1 MPPDF
6 DIPKCIELHH
16 FSDAS
21 TNGYGQ
27 CSYIRTTNEENV
39 HCALLFTNR
48 VQMIR
53 DVTDPCQWYYV
64 DTSNN
69 PVDHASRGLRATEI
83 QKSSWLTGPVFLWQH
98 QLETV
103 SVDTEL
109 QLGDP
114 EVRSARTLCTK
125 VTSSP
130 SIMDLLLKSRISSW
144 TRMVSVTARLQ
155 RLSNGIKGTH
165 PPTVEERQR
174 AELTLVKLIQHSA
187 FLDAVSAMRSSE
199 SLPSSNPIHPL
210 DPVLQDVVLR
220 VGGRLRNANISSAQ
234 KHPIILPKCNHFTRL
249 ILQHAHI
256 LVHHQGRGITHNK
269 LGSLGYWIIGGSK
282 AVADFIRQCV
292 LCRKLRKPTEIQKMA
307 DLPKDRVEP
316 TPPFTYCGMDCF
328 GPFLLKNGRRE
339 AKRYG
344 LLFTWMCSR
353 AIHIEMLDDM
363 STDSFING
371 LRCFIAIRGA
381 VRQIRSDQGSNFI
394 GARNEFERELDKGKV
409 VTFLAEG
416 QWCDFVLNAP
426 SSSHTGGVWERQIR
440 TVRNILDSVLSLA
453 PGRLDDA
460 SLRTLFYEVMSIV
473 NCRPL
478 SVSEIDNPDSLEP
491 LTPNHILTGKI
502 TSPLPP
508 PGEFVKEDLYIR
520 KLWGRVQYLLEQFWS
535 RWKREYLAQI
545 TLRQKWH
552 GIRRNIQEGDIVLVK
567 DVDLPRN
574 Q

>member
-1 MPPDF
+1 
-6 DIPKCIELHH
+6 
-16 FSDAS
+16 
-21 TNGYGQ
+21 
-27 CSYIRTTNEENV
+27 
-39 HCALLFTNR
+39 
-48 VQMIR
+48 
-53 DVTDPCQWYYV
+53 
-64 DTSNN
+64 
-69 PVDHASRGLRATEI
+69 
-83 QKSSWLTGPVFLWQH
+83 
-98 QLETV
+98 
-103 SVDTEL
+103 
-109 QLGDP
+109 
-114 EVRSARTLCTK
+114 
-125 VTSSP
+125 
-130 SIMDLLLKSRISSW
+130 
-144 TRMVSVTARLQ
+144 MVSVTARLQ
-155 RLSNGIKGTH
+155 RLSNDIKGTH

-174 AELTLVKLIQHSA
+174 TELTLVKLIQNSA

-210 DPVLQDVVLR
+210 DPVLQDGVLR

-249 ILQHAHI
+249 ILQHAYT

-269 LGSLGYWIIGGSK
+269 LRSLGYWIIGGSK
-282 AVADFIRQCV
+282 AVTDFIRQCV
-292 LCRKLRKPTEIQKMA
+292 LCRKLRRPTEIQKMA

-328 GPFLLKNGRRE
+328 GPFLLKNGLRE

-344 LLFTWMCSR
+344 LLFTCLCSR

-371 LRCFIAIRGA
+371 LRCFTAIRGA
-381 VRQIRSDQGSNFI
+381 VRHICSDQGSNFI

-409 VTFLAEG
+409 VTFLAER
-416 QWCDFVLNAP
+416 QCDFVLNAP
-426 SSSHTGGVWERQIR
+426 SSSHTGRVWKRQIR

-473 NCRPL
+473 NCRSL

-502 TSPLPP
+502 TSPSHPPPPTTTPPP
-508 PGEFVKEDLYIR
+508 PGEFVKEDLYLR
-520 KLWGRVQYLLEQFWS
+520 KRWRRVQYLLEQFWS
-535 RWKREYLAQI
+535 RWKREYLAQT

-552 GIRRNIQEGDIVLVK
+552 GIRRNIQEDDIVLVK

-574 Q
+574 QWPLGRVIEANPDEDGLVRRVKVKTQSSVLERTIHKLVLLIEK